1 MKTLTPFNEVLR
13 DYLST
18 SPHNLN
24 RNGHSEQAD
33 ALETIVVLASR
44 RYREIMSD
52 IGSHDDQENKD
63 TLCRAIQDDIA
74 WEKRKLM

>member
-1 MKTLTPFNEVLR
+1 MKKELISFNELLR
-13 DYLST
+13 EYRAGESRD
-18 SPHNLN
+18 
-24 RNGHSEQAD
+24 GHSSEAN
-33 ALETIVVLASR
+33 ALEAIVVLASR